1 MIGNNNDDDSEMSF
15 SEKDLEF
22 EDDEEIKSFVG
33 WNGLKEYS
41 EDDYFINNIN
51 DIIKT
56 TSEIFYFGVGFVLAS
71 PFILLIFIFSLIV
84 SFKSRGVK

>member
-22 EDDEEIKSFVG
+22 EEDEIKESFVG

-51 DIIKT
+51 DIIRT
-56 TSEIFYFGVGFVLAS
+56 TSEVIYFGFGFVLAS
-71 PFILLIFIFSLIV
+71 PFILLVFIFSLIMG
-84 SFKSRGVK
+84 FKSRGVK